1 MSEPIS
7 GQFQDQMAERVRPY
21 IDLIDYLRSIGIEK
35 ELPLPSIA
43 VVGDQSSGKS
53 SVLEALS
60 GVALPRGNGIVTRC
74 PLELRLCYVSG
85 VAWKAVISYRD
96 KRINIGDPS
105 EVAGHVK
112 EAQNELAGEGVGI
125 CDELI
130 SLKIMSS
137 SVCDLTL
144 IDLPGIARVPVQGQ
158 PEDIGAQ
165 IKRLILKILSKQ
177 KTINLV
183 VVPCNVDIATTE
195 ALKMAKE
202 VDPEGTRTLAILTKP
217 DLIDRGTEKDV
228 LDIVRNKIIPLNMG
242 YVIVKCRG
250 QKQINDGV
258 TINDAIEEE
267 RDFFENHDEFSSLL
281 DEERVTTKCL
291 AARLTQTLVNHI
303 QKSMPQMADQIKQQL
318 WVYQTELT
326 KYEGGPPVDPVGKRK
341 YLIEVIKQFNY
352 KIDQLCRGELKNDEN
367 LFINMQNIFA
377 KWFEKLGHS
386 RAGYH
391 KMTQDV
397 VNEFDQKHRGRELPG
412 FNNYTLFESVVQK
425 LVGELKNPA
434 MDTLQKIKD
443 LVQKHFFVVS
453 KNSFENYPCLQRFSM
468 TNIDDIQKQQLTTV
482 MDRIEEQFE
491 MEMQMYT
498 QDEIFARTL
507 TPAQKETPG
516 KTDCSGYDTRSKYPE
531 LLNSYFEIVVQRLA
545 DQVPM
550 LIRYFILKE
559 SARILSSEMLG
570 LLNREDLDEML
581 KEESE
586 IGRKREALRDKV
598 KRLGLANNKISSL
611 WDQSG

>member
-1 MSEPIS
+1 MSEPTS
-7 GQFQDQMAERVRPY
+7 GQFQDQLAEGVRPY
-21 IDLIDYLRSIGIEK
+21 IDLIDYLRSIGIDQD
-35 ELPLPSIA
+35 LPLPAIA

-60 GVALPRGNGIVTRC
+60 GVELPRGNGIVTRC

-85 VAWKAVISYRD
+85 VDWKAVISYRD
-96 KRINIGDPS
+96 KCINVGNPS
-105 EVAGHVK
+105 EVEKHVK

-125 CDELI
+125 CHELI

-165 IKRLILKILSKQ
+165 IKSLILKILAKQ

-258 TINDAIEEE
+258 TINEAIEDEM
-267 RDFFENHDEFSSLL
+267 DFFQKHDEFSSLL
-281 DEERVTTKCL
+281 HEERATTKCL

-303 QKSMPQMADQIKQQL
+303 QKSLPQMSDQIKQQL
-318 WVYQTELT
+318 WVSQTELT
-326 KYEGGPPVDPVGKRK
+326 KYEGGPPVDPVEKRK
-341 YLIEVIKQFNY
+341 YLIEVIKHFNY
-352 KIDQLCRGELKNDEN
+352 KIDQLCRGELKNEEN
-367 LFINMQNIFA
+367 LFINMQKIFA

-386 RAGYH
+386 KTGYH

-397 VNEFDQKHRGRELPG
+397 VNEFDQNHRGRELP
-412 FNNYTLFESVVQK
+412 
-425 LVGELKNPA
+425 
-434 MDTLQKIKD
+434 D
-443 LVQKHFFVVS
+443 LVQKHFVVVS
-453 KNSFENYPCLQRFSM
+453 KNCFENYPCLLRFSM
-468 TNIDDIQKQQLTTV
+468 TNIDDIQKQQLTIG
-482 MDRIEEQFE
+482 MDRIKEQFE
-491 MEMQMYT
+491 MEMQVYT
-498 QDEIFARTL
+498 QDEIFVQTL
-507 TPAQKETPG
+507 IPEQKETPG
-516 KTDCSGYDTRSKYPE
+516 KTDCSGYDSRSKYPE
-531 LLNSYFEIVVQRLA
+531 LLNSYYEIVVQRLA

-570 LLNREDLDEML
+570 VLNREDLDEIL

-598 KRLGLANNKISSL
+598 KRLGLANDRISSL
-611 WDQSG
+611 

>member
-1 MSEPIS
+1 TNHEDGS
-7 GQFQDQMAERVRPY
+7 GDQMAERVRPY

-434 MDTLQKIKD
+434 MDTLQKIKAF
-443 LVQKHFFVVS
+443 LRLLREICCFYLIFLKYWFL
-453 KNSFENYPCLQRFSM
+453 Y
-468 TNIDDIQKQQLTTV
+468 IYYILT
-482 MDRIEEQFE
+482 
-491 MEMQMYT
+491 
-498 QDEIFARTL
+498 L
-507 TPAQKETPG
+507 SQKETPG

>member
-1 MSEPIS
+1 MSEPTS
-7 GQFQDQMAERVRPY
+7 GQFQDQMVERVRPY

-35 ELPLPSIA
+35 DLPLPSIA

-112 EAQNELAGEGVGI
+112 EA
-125 CDELI
+125 
-130 SLKIMSS
+130 
-137 SVCDLTL
+137 
-144 IDLPGIARVPVQGQ
+144 
-158 PEDIGAQ
+158 
-165 IKRLILKILSKQ
+165 
-177 KTINLV
+177 
-183 VVPCNVDIATTE
+183 
-195 ALKMAKE
+195 
-202 VDPEGTRTLAILTKP
+202 ILTKP
-217 DLIDRGTEKDV
+217 DLIDKGTEKDV

-303 QKSMPQMADQIKQQL
+303 QKSMPQMSDQIKQQL

-425 LVGELKNPA
+425 LVGELKHPA

-516 KTDCSGYDTRSKYPE
+516 ETDCSGYDTRSKYPE

-586 IGRKREALRDKV
+586 IGRKREALREKV